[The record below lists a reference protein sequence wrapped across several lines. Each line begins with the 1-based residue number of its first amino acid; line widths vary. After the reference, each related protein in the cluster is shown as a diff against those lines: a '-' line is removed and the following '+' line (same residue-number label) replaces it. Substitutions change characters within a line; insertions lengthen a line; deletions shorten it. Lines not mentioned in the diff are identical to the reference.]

1 MGAVDFNWPLIV
13 GGALALGFAGF
24 AGLQLVRLPR
34 VWRGETGIPLP
45 RSNLYLPE
53 VNHRSFPV
61 FVGSIVFV
69 AAGAMLVF
77 VAVLVDA
84 RALAVIGLIC
94 ATIGVGVFAP
104 LWILIN
110 ATNRPRILVAPSRR
124 GQLGWWAERR
134 TQRQRQASG
143 LPPTEHVV
151 EILEVRPPPDEERPY
166 PPYLVAVCTAE
177 DCDWVSRPAGHD
189 EAHPDPERTVREQAS
204 RHSSIITG
212 PHRPLG

>member
-1 MGAVDFNWPLIV
+1 MVRRSAGFPGSGIMGAVDFNWPLIV

-34 VWRGETGIPLP
+34 VWRGETVIPLP

-94 ATIGVGVFAP
+94 ATIGF
-104 LWILIN
+104 
-110 ATNRPRILVAPSRR
+110 RD
-124 GQLGWWAERR
+124 
-134 TQRQRQASG
+134 
-143 LPPTEHVV
+143 H
-151 EILEVRPPPDEERPY
+151 PPPGA
-166 PPYLVAVCTAE
+166 AVRTLSLSV
-177 DCDWVSRPAGHD
+177 VSGIF
-189 EAHPDPERTVREQAS
+189 
-204 RHSSIITG
+204 SI
-212 PHRPLG
+212 